1 MKLHSYVVTDDTG
14 FSPNPFWGY
23 CTLANCKPAIRRSAH
38 AGDWIAGISPK
49 SNGNKLIYAMRVD
62 EIISYIEYYEDSRFT
77 AKIPDYDKGTVV
89 YKCGDNIYKPLSNE
103 NFLQL
108 QSMHSNGKN
117 ENPDTKIHDL
127 GGKRVLIS
135 KNFYYFGQKA
145 LNLPETLE
153 ELKVGR
159 AHKNKFSPDVVSA
172 FLDFIGR
179 QTRGVNAP
187 PSSWPLNDDSW
198 KSV

>member
-14 FSPNPFWGY
+14 FSPNPFWGC
-23 CTLANCKPAIRRSAH
+23 CTLANCKPAIRRTAH
-38 AGDWIAGISPK
+38 VGDWIVGISPK
-49 SNGNKLIYAMRVD
+49 ANGNKLIYAMHVD

-77 AKIPDYDKGTVV
+77 AKIPDYNKGKVA
-89 YKCGDNIYKPLSNE
+89 YKCGDNIYKPLSNG

-108 QSMHSNGKN
+108 QSMHSNGVN
-117 ENPDTKIHDL
+117 ENPDTKTHDL
-127 GGKRVLIS
+127 GGKHVLIS

-153 ELKVGR
+153 GLKVGR
-159 AHKNKFSPDVVSA
+159 AHKNNFSPDVVSA
-172 FLDFIGR
+172 FLDFIDR
-179 QTRGVNAP
+179 QTAGVNAP

-198 KSV
+198 KMV

>member
-14 FSPNPFWGY
+14 FAPNPFWGC
-23 CTLANCKPAIRRSAH
+23 CTLANCKPAIRRAAH
-38 AGDWIAGISPK
+38 VGDWIAGIGPK
-49 SNGNKLIYAMRVD
+49 ANGNKLIYAMQVD
-62 EIISYIEYYEDSRFT
+62 EIISYIKYYEDIRF
-77 AKIPDYDKGTVV
+77 ASKIPYYDKGMVA
-89 YKCGDNIYKPLSNE
+89 YKCGDNIYKPLPNG

-108 QSMHSNGKN
+108 QSMHSNGVN
-117 ENPDTKIHDL
+117 ENQKTKTHDL
-127 GGKRVLIS
+127 DGKHVLIS

-159 AHKNKFSPDVVSA
+159 AHKNKFAPDVVSA
-172 FLDFIGR
+172 FLDFIAR
-179 QTRGVNAP
+179 QTAGVNAP

-198 KSV
+198 KMV